1 MENQNGGEGLRVSQ
15 LAADAR
21 DHLVPKSRL
30 VGSGEG
36 WMEQGSLTARW
47 GGVQMSGRPTRGLQP
62 TGSSWS
68 VPVPPSPLS
77 KTQPSLVTQDLTV
90 DLWGDNLG

>member
-1 MENQNGGEGLRVSQ
+1 MTWSMENQNGGEGLHVSQ

-47 GGVQMSGRPTRGLQP
+47 GGGADERQAHA
-62 TGSSWS
+62 
-68 VPVPPSPLS
+68 
-77 KTQPSLVTQDLTV
+77 
-90 DLWGDNLG
+90 